1 MAAPVRIRP
10 RDEGG
15 QLDVAARWGKRKTMV
30 AKAGERAEKTGDF
43 YCESCDAKVHVT
55 KGDKIP
61 KCPNGH
67 RQFGS
72 RRNEP

>member
-1 MAAPVRIRP
+1 MRQVNDLLVSGWRANM
-10 RDEGG
+10 
-15 QLDVAARWGKRKTMV
+15 T
-30 AKAGERAEKTGDF
+30 AKAGERAQETRDF
-43 YCESCDAKVHVT
+43 YCDSCGAKVHVT

-67 RQFGS
+67 SNYGT